1 MFDIDYNKLISDLLP
16 WFHRRPV
23 LLAWLKVLVSPVVSL
38 YNDFIQFRETNVFS
52 ASLTGQ
58 VISLEF
64 MLNKVFYG
72 DGTLRHIYIS
82 DGERLLPPYVFNKE
96 ENKVLFLF
104 NSNETHDP
112 VYMYRIGETTGYDFI
127 VWVPTSLVFDAAY
140 MRGLIE
146 KHKAAGFQFQ
156 IKTY

>member
-1 MFDIDYNKLISDLLP
+1 MFNINFSKLVSNLLP
-16 WFHRRPV
+16 WFHRKPNF
-23 LLAWLKVLVSPVVSL
+23 LKWLAALITPVVSL
-38 YNDFIQFRETNVFS
+38 YNNFMLYLDAQIFS
-52 ASLTGQ
+52 ASITGQ

-82 DGERLLPPYVFNKE
+82 DGERLLPPYVFNKA
-96 ENKVLFLF
+96 ENKVLFLY
-104 NSNETHDP
+104 NGNETHDP
-112 VYMYRIGETTGYDFI
+112 VFIYRIGETTGYDFI
-127 VWVPTSLVFDAAY
+127 VWVPSALVFDEAY
-140 MRGLIE
+140 LRGLVE